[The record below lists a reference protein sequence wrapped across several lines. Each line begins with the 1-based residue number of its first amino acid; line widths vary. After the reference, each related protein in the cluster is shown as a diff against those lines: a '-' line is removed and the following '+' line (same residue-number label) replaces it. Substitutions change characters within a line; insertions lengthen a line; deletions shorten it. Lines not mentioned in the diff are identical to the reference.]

1 MKRILLVTTVTVAI
15 FTMGFAQA
23 DGKADYINSGCASCH
38 GAKGGTS
45 IMPIYPKLAG
55 QNAAYTVKQLKDFQ
69 TGVRKDPTMNA
80 MSAIVAGKEQSIA
93 DYLAKQ

>member
-1 MKRILLVTTVTVAI
+1 MKRILLVATVAI

-23 DGKADYINSGCASCH
+23 DGAADYAGGGCASCH
-38 GAKGGTS
+38 GPTGGTS

-80 MSAIVAGKEQSIA
+80 MSAIIAGKEQSIA
-93 DYLAKQ
+93 DFLAKQK

>member
-1 MKRILLVTTVTVAI
+1 MKRILLVTTVAI

-23 DGKADYINSGCASCH
+23 DGAADWAVSGCASCH
-38 GAKGGTS
+38 GTTGGTS

-69 TGVRKDPTMNA
+69 TGVRQDPTMNA
-80 MSAIVAGKEQSIA
+80 MAAIVAGKEQSIA
-93 DYLAKQ
+93 DFLANQQ

>member
-1 MKRILLVTTVTVAI
+1 MKRILLVTTVAI

-23 DGKADYINSGCASCH
+23 DGKADYISSNCASCH
-38 GAKGGTS
+38 GATGATS

-69 TGVRKDPTMNA
+69 TGVRKDPTMSA
-80 MSAIVAGKEQSIA
+80 MAGLAAGKEQSIA
-93 DYLAKQ
+93 DFLAKQK

>member
-1 MKRILLVTTVTVAI
+1 MKRILLVTTVAI

-23 DGKADYINSGCASCH
+23 DGKADYISSGCASCH
-38 GAKGGTS
+38 GTKGATS

-55 QNAAYTVKQLKDFQ
+55 QNAAYTVKQLKAFQ
-69 TGVRKDPTMNA
+69 SGVRKDPTMNA